1 MGRLQILPGNLAD
14 MIAAGEVVTRPA
26 SVIKE
31 LMENSLDAGATNI
44 SVIVTD
50 AGRTMMRVIDNGCG
64 MSADDAVLAFERHA
78 TSKIAS
84 VEDLDAISTFGFRGE
99 ALASICAVSEVT
111 LKTRREEDELGTQVD
126 VKASVVENVCEVQSP
141 RGCNFAVRNLFYN
154 IPARRKFLKSDKYEL
169 KNIVEEFIRIAL
181 TRPDVA
187 FSLSSDGRDMYVL
200 KPAQSLK
207 FRISDI
213 AGAQVAQDMVDIQES
228 TNILQI
234 DGFIG
239 RPESAR
245 KNQSN
250 QYFFVNGRFFRS
262 SYLHKAVMKAYGEF
276 VPEGSTPS
284 YFIYLGVD
292 PHGMDVNVH
301 PTKTEV
307 KFEDDTL
314 IFQILYACVRETL
327 GRNSF
332 NADIDF
338 DRENTVEIPAMS
350 SHFGEF
356 RPFSEPAAEFDPSYN
371 PFDSIPEAGS
381 GEAGSEREAGPS
393 GSSGGS
399 YMPPTRHAVDP
410 PQDYGALFES
420 QALPSAQTIVIQGKY
435 IVSPSRSGIM
445 MINIRR
451 AWQRILYERFL
462 GAASRGG
469 HVSQRSLFPVQA
481 RIGVQ
486 NRLLFD
492 DNAAMLERMGFDI
505 SPFGNDTIVVG
516 GVPEGF
522 SNNAE
527 DVTRMVDD
535 LILILNDNH
544 GGIEDMVNSAFAEK
558 LALLGSTS
566 TTEIR
571 NSYEAQ
577 TLIDAL
583 FACSNSEFTSNGRRI
598 ISIMGLE
605 EVDSRFK

>member
-31 LMENSLDAGATNI
+31 LMENSLDAGATSI

-228 TNILQI
+228 THILQI

-469 HVSQRSLFPVQA
+469 HVSQHSLFPVQA

>member
-31 LMENSLDAGATNI
+31 LMENSLDAGATSI

-126 VKASVVENVCEVQSP
+126 VKASVVEDVCEVQSP
-141 RGCNFAVRNLFYN
+141 CGCNFAVRNLFYN

-187 FSLSSDGRDMYVL
+187 FSLTSDGRDLYVL

-213 AGAQVAQDMVDIQES
+213 AGAQVAQDIVDIQEN

-245 KNQSN
+245 KTQSN

-284 YFIYLGVD
+284 YFIFLNVD
-292 PHGMDVNVH
+292 PHSLDVNVH

-307 KFEDDTL
+307 KFEDDSL

-332 NADIDF
+332 NAGIDF

-350 SHFGEF
+350 SSFSEF
-356 RPFSEPAAEFDPSYN
+356 RPFSEPVAEFDPSYN
-371 PFDSIPEAGS
+371 PFDSVPGSASETPE
-381 GEAGSEREAGPS
+381 SENSRKPS
-393 GSSGGS
+393 GSGNPYLSS
-399 YMPPTRHAVDP
+399 PRRTVDP

-420 QALPSAQTIVIQGKY
+420 KTLPNAQTIVIQGKY
-435 IVSPSRSGIM
+435 IASPSRSGIM
-445 MINIRR
+445 LINIRR

-462 GAASRGG
+462 DAASKGG

-492 DNAAMLERMGFDI
+492 DNAALLEKMGFDI

-527 DVTRMVDD
+527 DVNRMVDD
-535 LILILNDNH
+535 LILVLGDNH
-544 GGIEDMVNSAFAEK
+544 GGLEDMVNSAFAEK

-566 TTEIR
+566 TSEIH

-605 EVDSRFK
+605 EMDGRFK